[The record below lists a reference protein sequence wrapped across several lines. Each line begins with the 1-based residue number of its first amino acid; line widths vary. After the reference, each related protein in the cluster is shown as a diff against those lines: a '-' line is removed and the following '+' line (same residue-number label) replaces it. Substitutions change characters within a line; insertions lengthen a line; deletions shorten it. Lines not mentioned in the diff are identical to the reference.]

1 MTSPV
6 LLSDMQTIVQ
16 IDDRF
21 LHEMFEI
28 VFYEQASDGV
38 WVRSTS
44 LDRYEGLLVERERS
58 RLDDMAVEEM
68 REQRRCG

>member
-6 LLSDMQTIVQ
+6 LLSDMQTVVQ

-38 WVRSTS
+38 WVRSS
-44 LDRYEGLLVERERS
+44 EVDRYEGLLVERERS
-58 RLDDMAVEEM
+58 RLDDAEVEEL
-68 REQRRCG
+68 RERRHAG

>member
-21 LHEMFEI
+21 LHEVCEQI
-28 VFYEQASDGV
+28 WYEQASNGV
-38 WVRSTS
+38 WVRSS
-44 LDRYEGLLVERERS
+44 EVDRYEGLLIERERS
-58 RLDDMAVEEM
+58 RLDDMAVDEM
-68 REQRRCG
+68 RERRAG

>member
-6 LLSDMQTIVQ
+6 LLSDMTTVVQ

-21 LHEMFEI
+21 LHEVCEQI
-28 VFYEQASDGV
+28 WYEQASDGV
-38 WVRSTS
+38 WVRSS
-44 LDRYEGLLVERERS
+44 ELDRYEGLLIERERS
-58 RLDDMAVEEM
+58 RLDDAEVEYM